1 MTTIEGWVAPG
12 FEAVRGAF
20 QSNFDDGSE
29 AGAAYAA
36 YHHGHKVVD
45 LWGGVADV
53 TTGRPWNEDTLVLV
67 YSTTKG
73 VTAMCAN
80 RLAQEGRI
88 EVEAPVSTYWPEF
101 AQAGKEQVTVADLL
115 SHKAGLAWV
124 DGSMT
129 PDEVF
134 AWDPVVAALEAQA
147 PSWPP
152 GSAHGYHATTYGW
165 LVGEVVR
172 RVTGRSV
179 GTYLRQEITGPLGAD
194 FFIGLPESEHSRP
207 ARLISF
213 VDALAAGEGFGTGAG
228 GGAGS
233 GLGLD
238 ELAKLAG
245 TYLAP
250 DGPLTKALSA
260 PGGALADQRLWDS
273 AALWSAELPAA
284 NGIGDAR
291 SLACLYG
298 ACVSDVA
305 TTTGGSLRILTP
317 EQLDRALQPR
327 TEGPDQ
333 VLLGL
338 DLQWG
343 LGFMVNRG
351 LLGLAGLGGPRGFG
365 HYGMGG
371 SAGWGDPDLEL
382 GMGYVMNR
390 MSMGTTGDVRSFRL
404 MSATVEAA
412 SRAG

>member
-194 FFIGLPESEHSRP
+194 FFIGLPES
-207 ARLISF
+207 
-213 VDALAAGEGFGTGAG
+213 
-228 GGAGS
+228 
-233 GLGLD
+233 
-238 ELAKLAG
+238 
-245 TYLAP
+245 
-250 DGPLTKALSA
+250 
-260 PGGALADQRLWDS
+260 
-273 AALWSAELPAA
+273 
-284 NGIGDAR
+284 
-291 SLACLYG
+291 
-298 ACVSDVA
+298 
-305 TTTGGSLRILTP
+305 
-317 EQLDRALQPR
+317 
-327 TEGPDQ
+327 
-333 VLLGL
+333 
-338 DLQWG
+338 
-343 LGFMVNRG
+343 
-351 LLGLAGLGGPRGFG
+351 
-365 HYGMGG
+365 
-371 SAGWGDPDLEL
+371 
-382 GMGYVMNR
+382 
-390 MSMGTTGDVRSFRL
+390 
-404 MSATVEAA
+404 
-412 SRAG
+412 